1 MTHAPVNQAD
11 LIIRAR
17 WIVPVEPAG
26 TSLRDHALVIGDG
39 RILALLPQAE
49 ATRRFR
55 TGSVVDRPQ
64 HVLLPGLVN
73 AHTRSATCLMRGLG
87 AGLPPLERQQRHV
100 GPAEARWVAPGFIRD
115 GTRLAMLEMLRS
127 GTTCFGDSYY
137 FPDAVA
143 ALAVEHQMRASVGML
158 VSERPTPWAQGTDEC
173 FARGL
178 AIHDQYRGHALLR
191 THFAPDTANALG
203 DATLRHLR
211 LLADELDVPVH
222 MPLHTTAEEVRQ
234 GIALHGLRPL
244 ERVAELGLLT
254 AGLSA
259 VRATEISA
267 EDSARLAASSA
278 SVVHCP
284 TITLLQAAGLTP
296 LASLARAGVR
306 IALASG
312 GTDAGNRPD
321 LFDEMR
327 LASLLAGGLSGD
339 ATALPAPAALAMAT
353 LGGAQALGLGE
364 QLGSLVPGKLADL
377 ICIDPGS
384 SGMAADGWTLAQLL
398 HGDIAKQVSDSWIGG
413 RQVLE
418 DGRALFFDEAAV
430 LAAAQAWQQRLGSP

>member
-1 MTHAPVNQAD
+1 MIHAPVNQAD

-17 WIVPVEPAG
+17 WVVPVEPAG
-26 TSLRDHALVIGDG
+26 TSLGDHALVIGDG
-39 RILALLPQAE
+39 RILALLPQEE

-55 TGSVVDRPQ
+55 AGSVVDRP
-64 HVLLPGLVN
+64 HHALLPGLVN
-73 AHTRSATCLMRGLG
+73 AHTRGATSLMRGLG
-87 AGLPPLERQQRHV
+87 PGLPPAQRQQRHI
-100 GPAEARWVAPGFIRD
+100 GPAEARWLAPGFVRD

-137 FPDAVA
+137 FPDVVA

-158 VSERPTPWAQGTDEC
+158 VSEQPTPWAQDTDEC

-191 THFAPDTANALG
+191 TRFAPDTANALG

-222 MPLHTTAEEVRQ
+222 MPLHETADEVHQ

-244 ERVAELGLLT
+244 ARVAELGLLA
-254 AGLSA
+254 AGLAA
-259 VRATEISA
+259 VHATEISA
-267 EDSARLAASSA
+267 EDSARLVASNA
-278 SVVHCP
+278 SIVHCP
-284 TITLLQAAGLTP
+284 ARNLMQATGLTP
-296 LASLARAGVR
+296 LASLVGAGVR
-306 IALASG
+306 VALGSG
-312 GTDAGNRPD
+312 GTDGGNRPD

-327 LASLLAGGLSGD
+327 LAALLARGLSRD
-339 ATALPAPAALAMAT
+339 ATVLPAPTALAMAT
-353 LGGAQALGLGE
+353 LGGAHALGLGE

-377 ICIDPGS
+377 TCIDLGSGGTAPGDWDLS
-384 SGMAADGWTLAQLL
+384 QLL
-398 HGDIAKQVSDSWIGG
+398 HGRVGGQVTDSWIGG

-418 DGRALFFDEAAV
+418 DGRALFFDEDAV